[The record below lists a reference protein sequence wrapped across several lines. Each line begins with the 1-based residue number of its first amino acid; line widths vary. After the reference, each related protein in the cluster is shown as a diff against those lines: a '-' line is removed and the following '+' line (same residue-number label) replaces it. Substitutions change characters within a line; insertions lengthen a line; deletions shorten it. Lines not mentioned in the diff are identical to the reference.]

1 MTSRVDP
8 SPDQEAPPVVEP
20 GLVST
25 IVPVRDRPLLLAE
38 SVESVLAQSYRP
50 LEVVIVDDGSSDD
63 TARVA
68 DGLATVHPGEVR
80 AVHVPNGGPG
90 VAREIGRR
98 WARGE
103 FLQYLDSDDVL
114 LPGKFERQ
122 VNALRAEPESGVCY
136 GMTRYID
143 AAGRGADRAWRRT
156 GERIERMFPSFLVD
170 RWWGTSTP
178 LYRRSVTDAV
188 GSWTALWNEE
198 DWEYDC
204 RVAALHPRL
213 AYVPHFV
220 SEQRGHGG
228 DRLSRGGSSD
238 PAKLR
243 DRAAAHAL
251 ILGHARRAGIGPRQE
266 EMRHFVRELFLLSR
280 QCGAA
285 GLGAEARHLHGLA
298 VEAAHGDPG
307 GNVDLRAYGAAARIA
322 GWNRLGRLA
331 CALDRWR
338 GTRRAR

>member
-1 MTSRVDP
+1 MIREGTSTMDSV
-8 SPDQEAPPVVEP
+8 
-20 GLVST
+20 VST
-25 IVPVRDRPLLLAE
+25 IIPVHDRAAQLREA
-38 SVESVLAQSYRP
+38 VESVLTQTYRP
-50 LEVVIVDDGSSDD
+50 IEVLIVDDGSTDD
-63 TARVA
+63 TAGVA
-68 DGLATVHPGEVR
+68 QRLATEHPAEIR
-80 AVHVPNGGPG
+80 ALHVPNGGPG
-90 VAREIGRR
+90 LAREAGRR
-98 WARGE
+98 EARGE

-122 VNALRAEPESGVCY
+122 VAALRAEPGSGVCY
-136 GMTRYID
+136 GMTRYVD
-143 AAGRGADRAWRRT
+143 DTGRGADSAWRRT
-156 GERIERMFPSFLVD
+156 GERIEHMFPSFLVD

-188 GSWTALWNEE
+188 GPWTALWNEE

-204 RVAALHPRL
+204 RVAALGPRL
-213 AYVPHFV
+213 AFVPHFV

-228 DRLSRGGSSD
+228 DRLSRDGSTD

-285 GLGAEARHLHGLA
+285 GLGAEAQHLHRLA
-298 VEAAHGDPG
+298 IEAADGGDG
-307 GNVDLRAYGAAARIA
+307 GRVDLWIYGVLARGV
-322 GWNRLGRLA
+322 GWDRIGSLA

-338 GTRRAR
+338 GRPRAR